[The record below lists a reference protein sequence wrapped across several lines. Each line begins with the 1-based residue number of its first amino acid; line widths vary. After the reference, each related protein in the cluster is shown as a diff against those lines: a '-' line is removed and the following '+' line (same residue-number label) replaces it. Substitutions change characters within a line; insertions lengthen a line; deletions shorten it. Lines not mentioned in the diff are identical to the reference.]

1 MLNFI
6 KSEYYRMIHTTGI
19 RVFFGILSVLTI
31 LLISGISIVETQY
44 HTTSF
49 SYSILVSSPMFFTLM
64 GMLTASVLY
73 EDSKRN
79 GIIKNSIANG
89 IPRGKVFFSQCI
101 VSITTATV
109 IMTIVL
115 TLWIFMTELFLDK
128 TGPVHMTDLLI
139 VLCLCFQNGAF
150 IFFTWLFVFFIFPTI
165 LLKFGIA
172 VSAHFKTDFI
182 YNIAMWMPSNFFQI
196 NTANVNMSSCITA
209 WDTTGGMLRCII
221 AGISGIIIFMAIG
234 FRHIRKADL

>member
-64 GMLTASVLY
+64 GMLTASILY

-128 TGPVHMTDLLI
+128 TGPVHMTDLLMEIPAIYLIAVSSIVLTI

-150 IFFTWLFVFFIFPTI
+150 IFLHGFLSSSFFRQFY
-165 LLKFGIA
+165 LN
-172 VSAHFKTDFI
+172 SE
-182 YNIAMWMPSNFFQI
+182 
-196 NTANVNMSSCITA
+196 
-209 WDTTGGMLRCII
+209 
-221 AGISGIIIFMAIG
+221 
-234 FRHIRKADL
+234 

>member
-89 IPRGKVFFSQCI
+89 IPRGKVFFRPMYRQYHHCYCHYDDCSHPLDFHDRT
-101 VSITTATV
+101 VS
-109 IMTIVL
+109 
-115 TLWIFMTELFLDK
+115 
-128 TGPVHMTDLLI
+128 
-139 VLCLCFQNGAF
+139 
-150 IFFTWLFVFFIFPTI
+150 
-165 LLKFGIA
+165 
-172 VSAHFKTDFI
+172 
-182 YNIAMWMPSNFFQI
+182 
-196 NTANVNMSSCITA
+196 
-209 WDTTGGMLRCII
+209 
-221 AGISGIIIFMAIG
+221 
-234 FRHIRKADL
+234 

>member
-89 IPRGKVFFSQCI
+89 SSHEERV
-101 VSITTATV
+101 
-109 IMTIVL
+109 VL
-115 TLWIFMTELFLDK
+115 L
-128 TGPVHMTDLLI
+128 
-139 VLCLCFQNGAF
+139 
-150 IFFTWLFVFFIFPTI
+150 
-165 LLKFGIA
+165 
-172 VSAHFKTDFI
+172 
-182 YNIAMWMPSNFFQI
+182 
-196 NTANVNMSSCITA
+196 ANVSSVSP
-209 WDTTGGMLRCII
+209 LLL
-221 AGISGIIIFMAIG
+221 S
-234 FRHIRKADL
+234 L

>member
-79 GIIKNSIANG
+79 GIIKNSIA
-89 IPRGKVFFSQCI
+89 
-101 VSITTATV
+101 
-109 IMTIVL
+109 
-115 TLWIFMTELFLDK
+115 E
-128 TGPVHMTDLLI
+128 
-139 VLCLCFQNGAF
+139 
-150 IFFTWLFVFFIFPTI
+150 FPEERC
-165 LLKFGIA
+165 
-172 VSAHFKTDFI
+172 S
-182 YNIAMWMPSNFFQI
+182 S
-196 NTANVNMSSCITA
+196 ANVSSVSP
-209 WDTTGGMLRCII
+209 LLL
-221 AGISGIIIFMAIG
+221 S
-234 FRHIRKADL
+234 L

>member
-64 GMLTASVLY
+64 GMLTASILY

-79 GIIKNSIANG
+79 GIIKKFDSKRNSQRKG
-89 IPRGKVFFSQCI
+89 VLQPMYRQYHHCYCHYDDCSHPLDFHDRT
-101 VSITTATV
+101 VS
-109 IMTIVL
+109 
-115 TLWIFMTELFLDK
+115 
-128 TGPVHMTDLLI
+128 
-139 VLCLCFQNGAF
+139 
-150 IFFTWLFVFFIFPTI
+150 
-165 LLKFGIA
+165 
-172 VSAHFKTDFI
+172 
-182 YNIAMWMPSNFFQI
+182 
-196 NTANVNMSSCITA
+196 
-209 WDTTGGMLRCII
+209 
-221 AGISGIIIFMAIG
+221 
-234 FRHIRKADL
+234 

>member
-44 HTTSF
+44 HT
-49 SYSILVSSPMFFTLM
+49 
-64 GMLTASVLY
+64 
-73 EDSKRN
+73 
-79 GIIKNSIANG
+79 
-89 IPRGKVFFSQCI
+89 
-101 VSITTATV
+101 
-109 IMTIVL
+109 
-115 TLWIFMTELFLDK
+115 
-128 TGPVHMTDLLI
+128 
-139 VLCLCFQNGAF
+139 
-150 IFFTWLFVFFIFPTI
+150 
-165 LLKFGIA
+165 
-172 VSAHFKTDFI
+172 
-182 YNIAMWMPSNFFQI
+182 
-196 NTANVNMSSCITA
+196 NVNMSSCITA

>member
-128 TGPVHMTDLLI
+128 TGPVHMTDLLMEI
-139 VLCLCFQNGAF
+139 PA
-150 IFFTWLFVFFIFPTI
+150 
-165 LLKFGIA
+165 
-172 VSAHFKTDFI
+172 I
-182 YNIAMWMPSNFFQI
+182 Y
-196 NTANVNMSSCITA
+196 
-209 WDTTGGMLRCII
+209 R
-221 AGISGIIIFMAIG
+221 
-234 FRHIRKADL
+234 

>member
-1 MLNFI
+1 
-6 KSEYYRMIHTTGI
+6 
-19 RVFFGILSVLTI
+19 
-31 LLISGISIVETQY
+31 
-44 HTTSF
+44 
-49 SYSILVSSPMFFTLM
+49 M

-128 TGPVHMTDLLI
+128 TYLVHMTDLLMEIPAIYLIAVSSIVLTI

-182 YNIAMWMPSNFFQI
+182 YNIAMDAIELFSDQHRKRQYESRMHYRMGYNWRYAALHNCRNF
-196 NTANVNMSSCITA
+196 
-209 WDTTGGMLRCII
+209 R
-221 AGISGIIIFMAIG
+221 IIIFMAIG

>member
-128 TGPVHMTDLLI
+128 TGPYDRSANGNSGYLFDCRIQYCFNNRTLPVFSKRRIHIFYMAF
-139 VLCLCFQNGAF
+139 CLFHFSDN
-150 IFFTWLFVFFIFPTI
+150 FT
-165 LLKFGIA
+165 
-172 VSAHFKTDFI
+172 
-182 YNIAMWMPSNFFQI
+182 
-196 NTANVNMSSCITA
+196 
-209 WDTTGGMLRCII
+209 
-221 AGISGIIIFMAIG
+221 
-234 FRHIRKADL
+234 